1 MKTLLILTAIFASLQ
16 LNAQNYLIAFTGS
29 GATKNV
35 QTVKVENISTGESV
49 ILNGTDV
56 LTLKGGTITGID
68 DKTFKSGMQ
77 IYPNPMIDNATIEV
91 YPPVSGN
98 ASISIFDISG
108 RKLIQKS
115 YYLENTLQQFRLFG
129 AGKGL
134 YIINIK
140 GANYQFTDKLICNS
154 ENGLISIEQIGQ
166 GQKKSISS
174 GIDLRY
180 TPGDK
185 LKFIGTSGS
194 YELTKTDIINKDKTV
209 NFNFTVCKDAS
220 NNSYS
225 TVEID
230 NRIWMGENL
239 KTTKY
244 NDGTNIPLF
253 TMPNIPAY
261 SWFNNDS
268 ATYAATYG
276 AYYNWWAVNTG
287 KLCPVDW
294 HVPTETEWVDLT
306 TYLGGESVAGGKL
319 KETGLTHWMTPNVG
333 ATNETGFTA
342 LPGSMR
348 TKYGEFVVENIGWNA
363 FFWSSTPYKDFAWMR
378 HLGSFRSDLTIYGY
392 ERQISM
398 SVRCIKD

>member
-1 MKTLLILTAIFASLQ
+1 MKKLIISLLIFTTQ
-16 LNAQNYLIAFTGS
+16 LHAQNYYIAFTGS

-49 ILNGTDV
+49 ALNGTDV
-56 LTLKGGTITGID
+56 LTLKGSIMTGIMEN
-68 DKTFKSGMQ
+68 KSSTEIK
-77 IYPNPMIDNATIEV
+77 IYPNPMTDNAIIEFC
-91 YPPVSGN
+91 PLTSGN
-98 ASISIFDISG
+98 TTISIFDISG
-108 RKLIQKS
+108 RKLIQAN
-115 YYLENTLQQFRLFG
+115 YYLENSLQQFRLSG
-129 AGKGL
+129 EGKGL
-134 YIINIK
+134 YVIIIK
-140 GANYQFTDKLICNS
+140 GNNYHFSGKLICNG
-154 ENGLISIEQIGQ
+154 ENELFSIEQIGQ
-166 GQKKSISS
+166 GQKKSVSS
-174 GIDLRY
+174 GVDMRY
-180 TPGDK
+180 SPGDK
-185 LKFIGTSGS
+185 LKFTGISDS
-194 YELTKTDIINKDKTV
+194 YELTKTEVINRDKTIEFNFVTCKDK
-209 NFNFTVCKDAS
+209 S
-220 NNSYS
+220 NNNYS

-244 NDGTNIPLF
+244 NDGTPISKWSYPL
-253 TMPNIPAY
+253 TEGY

-268 ATYAATYG
+268 ATYSATYG
-276 AYYNWWAVNTG
+276 AYYNWYAVNTG
-287 KLCPVDW
+287 KLCPVGW